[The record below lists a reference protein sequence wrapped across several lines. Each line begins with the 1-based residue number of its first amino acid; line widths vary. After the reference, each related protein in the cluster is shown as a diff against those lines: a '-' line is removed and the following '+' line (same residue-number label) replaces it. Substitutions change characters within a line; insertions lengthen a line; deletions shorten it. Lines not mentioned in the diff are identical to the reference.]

1 MKINK
6 FSEFNHRERIL
17 LLGLGL
23 LGLVGPNGVFLYF
36 ALFRW
41 ADVLTTMH
49 DPVAM
54 AFITEAFF
62 VMGILAY
69 YFAKITSEKK
79 WLTFIALSLI
89 GGLGFSI
96 PIFLVANGSDK
107 PIG

>member
-6 FSEFNHRERIL
+6 FNQKERIML
-17 LLGLGL
+17 WGLGL
-23 LGLVGPNGVFLYF
+23 LGLIGPNGVFIYF

-41 ADVLTTMH
+41 ADVLATMR

-79 WLTFIALSLI
+79 WLAFIVLSLI

-96 PIFLVANGSDK
+96 PVFLVTNGSNETT
-107 PIG
+107 G